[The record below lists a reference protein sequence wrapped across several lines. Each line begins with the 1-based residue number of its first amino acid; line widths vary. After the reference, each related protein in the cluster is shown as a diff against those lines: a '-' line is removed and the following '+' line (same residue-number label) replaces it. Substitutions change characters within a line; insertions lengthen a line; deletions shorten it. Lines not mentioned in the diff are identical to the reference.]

1 MQFNCEQ
8 DESDLIRIGGFTK
21 TSNNHASRNE
31 DVFKGGKKFSEE
43 QKIIE
48 VTRGFTSVS

>member
-21 TSNNHASRNE
+21 TNNNHASRNTTSS
-31 DVFKGGKKFSEE
+31 KGERNLAKNK
-43 QKIIE
+43 KIIE